1 MEITTQAEL
10 KQAILGKTVKVSY
23 KVGDAVDMVIQTT
36 KADAVTI
43 FKTAKRY
50 GYIVEVE
57 DAYDGAYLMV
67 FNG

>member
-10 KQAILGKTVKVSY
+10 KRAILGKTVRVCY

-36 KADAVTI
+36 QADAIAI
-43 FKTAKRY
+43 FKTAKEY

-57 DAYDGAYLMV
+57 GGYLMV